1 MRNTP
6 EFFLFCIAEKM
17 LANVGKWDDACL
29 PPTEPTPDER
39 HLGRVVRNFIEFF
52 AFARH
57 VKPEPDPTPPIPDPW
72 QSLTL
77 GLPFMVFA
85 YDTVT
90 GEVRYAIPYS
100 NIPEIVGLWGKVPS
114 LVPLAGGYDLPPV
127 VPVRDLESFD
137 AFPAWDVTAARAAA
151 GFEQPSDP
159 RIA

>member
-1 MRNTP
+1 M
-6 EFFLFCIAEKM
+6 A
-17 LANVGKWDDACL
+17 
-29 PPTEPTPDER
+29 PPY
-39 HLGRVVRNFIEFF
+39 VIMM
-52 AFARH
+52 
-57 VKPEPDPTPPIPDPW
+57 
-72 QSLTL
+72 

-100 NIPEIVGLWGKVPS
+100 NIGEIVGLWGAVPS
-114 LVPLAGGYDLPPV
+114 LVLRAPEWWGTGPRYELPPV

-151 GFEQPSDP
+151 GAEQPSDP

>member
-1 MRNTP
+1 M
-6 EFFLFCIAEKM
+6 
-17 LANVGKWDDACL
+17 
-29 PPTEPTPDER
+29 
-39 HLGRVVRNFIEFF
+39 
-52 AFARH
+52 
-57 VKPEPDPTPPIPDPW
+57 
-72 QSLTL
+72 L

-114 LVPLAGGYDLPPV
+114 LVPRAGGYELPPV
-127 VPVRDLESFD
+127 LPVRDLESFD

-151 GFEQPSDP
+151 GAEQPSDP